1 MTLLVRQEY
10 KNHEHNGEGC
20 RCKRTN
26 FKIDKQLLGD
36 NYIINYHSS
45 TLFGLSIDKSGVQYK
60 LFIKSGDTEPILLHL
75 LTFKTLI

>member
-1 MTLLVRQEY
+1 MTLLVSQKY
-10 KNHEHNGEGC
+10 KDEGC
-20 RCKRTN
+20 RCKRTD

-36 NYIINYHSS
+36 NYIINCHSS

-60 LFIKSGDTEPILLHL
+60 LFIKSGDGEPILLHL